1 MQQQLCVLKDILR
14 SIAQL
19 EDQIQEHYHLSVSE
33 ALVFCALGDG
43 HSTAVSLAERVGLST
58 SRICRIIA
66 SLERKGLIERFRDNH
81 DRRQWENVLTNQGKQ
96 KLLMM
101 QEKGIEMPQWLLS
114 LASSKDLL
122 PFH

>member
-1 MQQQLCVLKDILR
+1 
-14 SIAQL
+14 
-19 EDQIQEHYHLSVSE
+19 
-33 ALVFCALGDG
+33 LGDG
-43 HSTAVSLAERVGLST
+43 HSTAASLAERVGLST